1 MSEGERVDLLR
12 TFGRTSVRRWR
23 YEGVH
28 GIRQADL
35 IVGTMPAGDSRW
47 FVYAP
52 KLHVSHVFPDE
63 ATAQAAAEQAMTD
76 YATWDEADPY
86 GGKGP
91 TGFQS
96 GRWVEVPP
104 AIGPRIT
111 YGKKPGERNKP

>member
-1 MSEGERVDLLR
+1 MTSGERTDLLR
-12 TFGRTSVRRWR
+12 VYGRTPIRRWR

-35 IVGTMPAGDSRW
+35 IVGTMPDSTDW
-47 FVYAP
+47 FAYSP

-63 ATAQAAAEQAMTD
+63 TSAVAAAQRAMD
-76 YATWDEADPY
+76 AYAAWDEADPY

-91 TGFQS
+91 TGHQA
-96 GRWVEVPP
+96 GRWVEVPA

-111 YGKKPGERNKP
+111 YGERPGDRTEP